1 MYYIMWVSEV
11 QHSNTINF
19 LLLLMTRTL
28 KIHSPSN
35 FQICH
40 ASLPFSQILPSFGHN
55 LCLMGWLKINSDSSR
70 SAAVIGCPLGGN
82 QETWISCCTLPWTSY
97 VTLGRCLSFSG
108 SSSETRMGWGR
119 MMLSAHQVLKC
130 HNLSFCTRG
139 SSCYHW
145 DHVGPASTL
154 LCP

>member
-1 MYYIMWVSEV
+1 MY
-11 QHSNTINF
+11 NTVIQLIF
-19 LLLLMTRTL
+19 CFCSWWELLRSTLLVTFKYVM
-28 KIHSPSN
+28 
-35 FQICH
+35 Q
-40 ASLPFSQILPSFGHN
+40 PSFFTDFT
-55 LCLMGWLKINSDSSR
+55 LIWTQPLMGWLKIKSDSSR

-82 QETWISCCTLPWTSY
+82 QETWISGCTLPWTSC
-97 VTLGRCLSFSG
+97 VTLGRCLCFSG

-139 SSCYHW
+139 PSSYHW
-145 DHVGPASTL
+145 DHVGPTSTL